1 LLADF
6 AEEPSLAKVE
16 PLPRNFSIEIKP
28 LVLDSRTVN
37 RRILKQEFAVMLRH
51 TKQRRT
57 AGAVLVILGALLM
70 WLAPGPTFTSQAATG
85 LFLLLAGVVL
95 ELIGIALEHHDKRRP

>member
-1 LLADF
+1 VD
-6 AEEPSLAKVE
+6 
-16 PLPRNFSIEIKP
+16 
-28 LVLDSRTVN
+28 
-37 RRILKQEFAVMLRH
+37 RRILKQELTIMLRH

-85 LFLLLAGVVL
+85 LVLLLAGVVL
-95 ELIGIALEHHDKRRP
+95 ELIGIALEHRDRRRS